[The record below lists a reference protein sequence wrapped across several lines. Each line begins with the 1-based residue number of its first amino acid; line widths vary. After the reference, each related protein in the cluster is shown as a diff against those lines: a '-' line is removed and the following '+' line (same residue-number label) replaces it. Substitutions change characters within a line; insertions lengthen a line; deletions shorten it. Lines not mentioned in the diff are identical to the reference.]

1 MSTLGIWR
9 RKGQDIHLSS
19 AFTAYIQFCISFVR
33 WINDPFLDNL
43 RSELESKDEEKQAER
58 QKAAA
63 KMEAKAQKKKELLL
77 KSLRDDED

>member
-1 MSTLGIWR
+1 MSTPGTWR
-9 RKGQDIHLSS
+9 RKGRDIHFLSDFK
-19 AFTAYIQFCISFVR
+19 ACLTILNR